1 MSNLIVLFFFRLLAS
16 KCVVIFCMLAAVMGK
31 YSIILNAYNVR
42 SPAKFLIYI
51 FLNRSI
57 LRCPFN
63 KLANPT
69 HQAIA
74 ITKATHHHMMNN
86 SVVQMKALSAL
97 NRLLVLSDEM
107 LSIVD
112 LETLNLVRHLKFK
125 AVTTFCLN
133 ENPISEDPFSVEIC
147 IGSKKKIYYILLN
160 NDLEVKILKE
170 FPINSN
176 TSSLAMDEVSICLSM
191 NLEYYMLDSITG
203 EMQQLFS
210 RDNPQQPPLIHR
222 VSRVFFLVN
231 FYNSYIHTH
240 VINF

>member
-1 MSNLIVLFFFRLLAS
+1 
-16 KCVVIFCMLAAVMGK
+16 
-31 YSIILNAYNVR
+31 
-42 SPAKFLIYI
+42 
-51 FLNRSI
+51 
-57 LRCPFN
+57 
-63 KLANPT
+63 
-69 HQAIA
+69 
-74 ITKATHHHMMNN
+74 MMND

-170 FPINSN
+170 FSINSN
-176 TSSLAMDEVSICLSM
+176 ASSLAMDEVSICFSM

-210 RDNPQQPPLIHR
+210 RDNPQQAPLIHR
-222 VSRVFFLVN
+222 VSRVFFLT
-231 FYNSYIHTH
+231 I
-240 VINF
+240 

>member
-1 MSNLIVLFFFRLLAS
+1 
-16 KCVVIFCMLAAVMGK
+16 MLAAVMGK